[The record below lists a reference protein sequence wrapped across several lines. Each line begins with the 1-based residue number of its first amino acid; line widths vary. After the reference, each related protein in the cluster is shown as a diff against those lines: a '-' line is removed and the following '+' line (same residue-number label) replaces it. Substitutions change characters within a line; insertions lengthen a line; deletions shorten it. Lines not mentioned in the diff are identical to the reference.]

1 MHATARSLHTRLYSS
16 KFELSV
22 CQKSN
27 AQHDYSTLAA
37 SAGRPGPR
45 NLWLQEDGKAA
56 RGPATPERSL
66 EEREERGRGFAKI
79 REAEGQFVLDYSV
92 LKK

>member
-1 MHATARSLHTRLYSS
+1 MHQWDLWDLYN
-16 KFELSV
+16 LDHLVSV
-22 CQKSN
+22 KKSH
-27 AQHDYSTLAA
+27 AQHAHDYSTLAA

-45 NLWLQEDGKAA
+45 NLLLQGDGKAA

-79 REAEGQFVLDYSV
+79 REAEGQFVPDYSR